1 MEMFGQIGEFTPD
14 SLIASPDFPILKRG
28 IGLKP
33 GQGLL
38 KRGSL
43 ILKGTDKAG
52 YIAGTTVTVTRGEGE
67 EATTSPMDMDVCGIL
82 TDDTDTG
89 DGASEDTPESNIPAT
104 VYITGVFDPAAILSS
119 GEDTDIST
127 YEKEMKDAGI
137 YLRSVQEY
145 EGR

>member
-1 MEMFGQIGEFTPD
+1 MGMFEQIGEFTPD

-52 YIAGTTVTVTRGEGE
+52 YIAGATVTVTKGEGE
-67 EATTSPMDMDVCGIL
+67 SATTSPMEMDVCGIL

-89 DGASEDTPESNIPAT
+89 DGVSEDTPKDNIPST
-104 VYITGVFDPAAILSS
+104 VYTTGEFNPAAILLS
-119 GEDTDIST
+119 GEDADIST
-127 YEKEMKDAGI
+127 YEKELKDVGI